1 MPNTH
6 TFRFHQEYTKKE
18 EVLFTLTLQ
27 TILSEETG
35 TRAITNDST
44 IKTDR

>member
-6 TFRFHQEYTKKE
+6 TFRFRQEYTKKE
-18 EVLFTLTLQ
+18 EVLFIITLQ

-35 TRAITNDST
+35 TRAIANNST